1 MHKFKTIA
9 IVALGAAALIVPTT
23 AFAMEGQAASA
34 VNVRS
39 GPGTGFSIVDQLTA
53 GEVVD
58 ITECAPSGW
67 CYVEHV
73 GPDGWVSATY
83 LLPTEDE
90 ADVESEG
97 AGSNPECSFGFN
109 IGAGGPSLAINCGDA
124 PLPPPPAP
132 PADDEEEEEADGPQ
146 VCFYTNAGYDGA
158 SFCMGAGLKN
168 SLNNTFRDKITS
180 VEVGSGLKAKL
191 CVDNNLGGYCK
202 TVTVDTDDLPSQI
215 DNKANSIKVFSG
227 EDIVMPP
234 VILTPINPGIL
245 GSLPDLLIPETYSTA
260 AVNWKQTWE
269 IDLDDGSQAAGNDN
283 DLWYRAVT
291 EDEKYMEPVNG
302 AQIALGPY
310 TQHGYAGCQG
320 VSYTSDRIPLVAAP
334 IGSYICVKTNEGRT
348 SEFRVNGFMANGTMK
363 IGYTTWAN

>member
-1 MHKFKTIA
+1 MLKFKTFA
-9 IVALGAAALIVPTT
+9 IVALGAASLLASTS
-23 AFAMEGQAASA
+23 AFAIEGQASSA

-83 LLPTEDE
+83 LEPTDDE
-90 ADVESEG
+90 EAVESDG
-97 AGSNPECSFGFN
+97 GGSNPDCAFGFT
-109 IGAGGPSLAINCGDA
+109 IGAGGPSLAINCGGA

-132 PADDEEEEEADGPQ
+132 PAEEEEEEAEGPQ
-146 VCFYTNAGYDGA
+146 VCFYNNAGFAGA
-158 SFCMGAGLKN
+158 SFCMAPGTRN
-168 SLNNTFRDKITS
+168 SLNATFRDKITS
-180 VEVGSGLKAKL
+180 VEVSGGLKAKL

-227 EDIVMPP
+227 DEIITPP
-234 VILTPINPGIL
+234 VILTPINPGL
-245 GSLPDLLIPETYSTA
+245 LESLPELLTPETYSTGGI
-260 AVNWKQTWE
+260 NWKQTWL
-269 IDLDDGSQAAGNDN
+269 IDLDDGSQEAGSDN
-283 DLWYRAVT
+283 DLWYHAVT

-320 VSYTSDRIPLVAAP
+320 VSYTSDPIPLVAAP